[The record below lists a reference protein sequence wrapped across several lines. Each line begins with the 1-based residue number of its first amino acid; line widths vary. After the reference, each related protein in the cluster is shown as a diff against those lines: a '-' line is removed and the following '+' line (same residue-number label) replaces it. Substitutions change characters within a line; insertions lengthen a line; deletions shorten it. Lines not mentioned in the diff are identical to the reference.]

1 MSSENATIFEKPF
14 RSSQLQRIIRSLLE
28 KLFSKESLDGEVE
41 DEEDSLRMPKYFNY
55 LAQIIF
61 ALLFIIF
68 IIAFWS
74 VALSNYLAGPEA
86 FLDTALY

>member
-1 MSSENATIFEKPF
+1 M
-14 RSSQLQRIIRSLLE
+14 QRLIRWLLE
-28 KLFSKESLDGEVE
+28 KLFPKESLDGQAEE
-41 DEEDSLRMPKYFNY
+41 EEDSLRMPKYFNY

-68 IIAFWS
+68 IIVFWS